1 MPEHEKQIFS
11 PLPEST
17 GIRPQQIMVK
27 AVIARG
33 GNSRGVYLLRSQL
46 PADPALRDKII
57 LAIFG
62 SPDIREIDGLG
73 GATVLTSKVA
83 ILGPS
88 TRPDADIDY
97 TFGQVSINEAHV
109 DYSGNCGN
117 ISAGVGPVA
126 IHLGLI
132 DKKEPI
138 TSVRMHLTNFNRILK
153 ADVPVMND
161 EVLVEGDY
169 QVAGVPGTGAKIE
182 LDFCDSGGASTGKI
196 LPTGN
201 AKDTIKIDGIGDLD
215 VSIVDAGNPIVFVR
229 ASSIGLKGTES
240 PNEIKKLPDKLS
252 VLEKIRSVA
261 AQKLGFVDDWRKA
274 TEDSPFIPFV
284 VFLSAPQNYIS
295 FTTKQVV
302 SADSIDI
309 VARQMLEQNMHEAY
323 AGTAAVC
330 TGTAARIP
338 GTLVN
343 DLISKSICAT
353 ELIRIGNPS
362 GIFPINTVV
371 EANGGS
377 IHLIKAS
384 FGRTAR
390 IIMEGYVY
398 VRKSLLI

>member
-1 MPEHEKQIFS
+1 MEH
-11 PLPEST
+11 
-17 GIRPQQIMVK
+17 QQIMVK

-46 PADPALRDKII
+46 PADTALRDKII

-62 SPDIREIDGLG
+62 SPDIREIDGMG
-73 GATVLTSKVA
+73 GANVLTSKVA
-83 ILGPS
+83 ILGPP

-97 TFGQVSINEAHV
+97 TFGQVSLNEAHV

-117 ISAGVGPVA
+117 ISAGVGPVG

-132 DKKEPI
+132 DKKEPF
-138 TSVRMHLTNFNRILK
+138 TSVRMHLTNFNRILR
-153 ADVPVMND
+153 AEIPVTND
-161 EVLVEGDY
+161 EVVIEGDY
-169 QVAGVPGTGAKIE
+169 QIAGVPGTGARIE
-182 LDFCDSGGASTGKI
+182 LDFCDSAGAATGKI

-215 VSIVDAGNPIVFVR
+215 VSIIDAGNPIVFVK
-229 ASSIGLKGTES
+229 ACSIGLKGTEA
-240 PNEIKKLPDKLS
+240 PDEIKNLPDKLS

-261 AQKLGFVDDWRKA
+261 AQRIGFVDDWRKA

-284 VFLSAPQNYIS
+284 VFLSEPQTYVS
-295 FTTKQVV
+295 FTTKQVI

-309 VARQMLEQNMHEAY
+309 AARQMLEQNMHEAY

-343 DLISKSICAT
+343 DLVSKSIYTT

-362 GIFPINTVV
+362 GVFPINTVV
-371 EANGGS
+371 KSNGDD
-377 IHLIKAS
+377 IRLIKAS

-390 IIMEGYVY
+390 IIMEGFVY

>member
-1 MPEHEKQIFS
+1 ME
-11 PLPEST
+11 
-17 GIRPQQIMVK
+17 PQQIMVK

-46 PADPALRDKII
+46 PTDTALRDKII

-83 ILGPS
+83 ILGPP

-132 DKKEPI
+132 DKKEPL
-138 TSVRMHLTNFNRILK
+138 TSVHMHLTNFNRILK
-153 ADVPVMND
+153 ADIPVMDD
-161 EVLVEGDY
+161 EVVIEGAY
-169 QVAGVPGTGAKIE
+169 QISGVPGTGARIE
-182 LDFCDSGGASTGKI
+182 LDFCDSAGAATGKI

-201 AKDTIKIDGIGDLD
+201 AKDTFNLDGIGNLD
-215 VSIVDAGNPIVFVR
+215 VSIIDSGNPIVFVR
-229 ASSIGLKGTES
+229 AISIGLKGTES
-240 PNEIKKLPDKLS
+240 PNEIKNLPEKLI
-252 VLEKIRSVA
+252 VLEKIRSIA
-261 AQKLGFVDDWRKA
+261 AQRIGFVDDWRKA

-284 VFLSAPQNYIS
+284 VFLSEPQNYTS
-295 FTTKQVV
+295 FTTKQVIP
-302 SADSIDI
+302 ADSIDI

-338 GTLVN
+338 GTVVN
-343 DLISKSICAT
+343 DLVSKSIFTT

-362 GIFPINTVV
+362 GVFPINTVV
-371 EANGGS
+371 ESNQGG
-377 IHLIKAS
+377 IRLIKAS

-390 IIMEGYVY
+390 IIMDGYVY